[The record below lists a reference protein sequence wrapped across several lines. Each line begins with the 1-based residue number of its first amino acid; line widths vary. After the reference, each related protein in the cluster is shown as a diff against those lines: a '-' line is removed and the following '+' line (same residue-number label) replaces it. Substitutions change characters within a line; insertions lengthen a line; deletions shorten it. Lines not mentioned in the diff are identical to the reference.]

1 VCWWSCLPLIILR
14 TMLHCCRE
22 SMGA

>member
-22 SMGA
+22 SMRA